1 MGSAFHS
8 QCNRS
13 SSISCADSRFVIAS
27 LREIARCRSAM
38 ASNVLCVCALKCLLS
53 ALTVLSVA
61 GKAVNIPCAVALP
74 FQCVALCVVAVPF
87 ADVAFALLLRFVCGR
102 ICCGG
107 YRNYCGRQSLRAS
120 TRDLSAFRAFVEQ
133 KGAIDE
139 TNDEDTQYGAE
150 SVHTSQMAAAR
161 MDACILRHS
170 MHRCCFCCL
179 FVEHKHC
186 DVRTRMHRI

>member
-1 MGSAFHS
+1 MRFAPSLIGCHRVNADCSEFEEPTNQRLPLELSDGSKDF
-8 QCNRS
+8 
-13 SSISCADSRFVIAS
+13 AS
-27 LREIARCRSAM
+27 LT
-38 ASNVLCVCALKCLLS
+38 LS
-53 ALTVLSVA
+53 DRIVDAFCDGQCFPFAVQSVLSVA
-61 GKAVNIPCAVALP
+61 GEAVNIPCAVALP

-161 MDACILRHS
+161 MDARV
-170 MHRCCFCCL
+170 F
-179 FVEHKHC
+179 
-186 DVRTRMHRI
+186 

>member
-1 MGSAFHS
+1 MLTVVLL
-8 QCNRS
+8 
-13 SSISCADSRFVIAS
+13 SRRCEKSRVAA
-27 LREIARCRSAM
+27 LRWLQMCLI
-38 ASNVLCVCALKCLLS
+38 CVCALKCLLS
-53 ALTVLSVA
+53 AQTVLSVA
-61 GKAVNIPCAVALP
+61 GKAVNISCAVALP

-179 FVEHKHC
+179 FVEHNKHC